1 MDSETTEP
9 DSLFPAALKE
19 CLYAPVWCLTHPF
32 HAININSYAYQ
43 NSIIA
48 AIQFLRDTGKK
59 IIDERRKAVKTGED
73 VPNDVLSYILKS
85 MDEDCTVEYEEVLDQ
100 FMTLFVAGK

>member
-1 MDSETTEP
+1 MDSEITEP

-32 HAININSYAYQ
+32 HVININSHAYQ

-59 IIDERRKAVKTGED
+59 IIDERRKAMKIGED
-73 VPNDVLSYILKS
+73 VLFGIFLGGISHILGYLIDQS
-85 MDEDCTVEYEEVLDQ
+85 MDSMDSLMIHQSVIN
-100 FMTLFVAGK
+100 